1 METLKLLKG
10 KKAGDNV
17 QIKMAVRILERTLRT
32 FSSIQ
37 PSQSLDVNCLKDIAG
52 IRASFDVL
60 SGYLGDDFGD
70 NFKKIESFPKCI
82 EAARH
87 LCSNLKRSPIRLFL
101 LKQLLHKD
109 CSGIDAIKKRC
120 ERTELQWILSKNSE
134 VVCFS

>member
-1 METLKLLKG
+1 MKLLKG
-10 KKAGDNV
+10 KKAGNNV

-52 IRASFDVL
+52 IKAALEVL
-60 SGYLGDDFGD
+60 AGYLGDDFGD
-70 NFKKIESFPKCI
+70 NLKKIESFPKCI
-82 EAARH
+82 EAARL
-87 LCSNLKRSPIRLFL
+87 LCSNLERSPIRLFL

-109 CSGIDAIKKRC
+109 CNGIDAIKKRC
-120 ERTELQWILSKNSE
+120 ERTELQWILQQSLE